1 MDSIQTVS
9 PDVDQPADFT
19 NLRALVVDDCFDDRL
34 LLSVMLEIHGLQV
47 TAVSSAAEAIATLP
61 ELRPDLMFSDLAMP
75 FEDGYTLIRRVRSLD
90 VGRCLPAIAVSA
102 LSPSEEELSSLAAGF
117 QAYVIK
123 PVEPQAIAAAIH
135 KALLSQSR
143 WSA

>member
-1 MDSIQTVS
+1 MNDIQAVS
-9 PDVDQPADFT
+9 PDVDQPADFS

-34 LLSVMLEIHGLQV
+34 LLTVMLEIHGLEV
-47 TAVSSAAEAIATLP
+47 TAVSSAEEAIAILP
-61 ELRPDLMFSDLAMP
+61 ELRPDVMFSDLAMP
-75 FEDGYTLIRRVRSLD
+75 LQDGYMLIRRVRSLD

-123 PVEPQAIAAAIH
+123 PVEPQAIAAAIQKVLFQH
-135 KALLSQSR
+135 SR
-143 WSA
+143 SA